1 MRQSDK
7 VCYGIAMDLKG
18 KSVVRILMVT
28 LFVWGTVV
36 TPSWADEKK
45 QNVAQ
50 EAPAPKGSQTK
61 TVELESIQEHFD
73 EGMDTRTFPMTLFP
87 QNTNATLL
95 LTAAGVGLVS
105 CLLTFGGGTIAA
117 VNYEKQS
124 RPDVLPVERLS
135 ARDAGR
141 VGLGVAAAGL
151 ISMFAPPLLVDLA
164 LPKYVKPPAKDL
176 KTSKKQDLPKSI
188 QGEVP
193 QNSPPATEPPVKKT
207 P

>member
-18 KSVVRILMVT
+18 NSVVQVLMVAL
-28 LFVWGTVV
+28 LFWGNFV
-36 TPSWADEKK
+36 TTAWAQDKK
-45 QNVAQ
+45 TNVSQEESAPQNS
-50 EAPAPKGSQTK
+50 KTN

-73 EGMDTRTFPMTLFP
+73 EGADTRSFPMTLFP
-87 QNTNATLL
+87 KNTNATLL
-95 LTAAGVGLVS
+95 LTAAGVGVVS

-124 RPDVLPVERLS
+124 RPDVLPVDRLS

-141 VGLGVAAAGL
+141 VGLGVAAVGL
-151 ISMFAPPLLVDLA
+151 ISMFAPPLLIDLA
-164 LPKYVKPPAKDL
+164 LPKYVKPPKKDL
-176 KTSKKQDLPKSI
+176 KTSDKQDLPKSV
-188 QGEVP
+188 QDEVP
-193 QNSPPATEPPVKKT
+193 YSSSPATEPPANKT